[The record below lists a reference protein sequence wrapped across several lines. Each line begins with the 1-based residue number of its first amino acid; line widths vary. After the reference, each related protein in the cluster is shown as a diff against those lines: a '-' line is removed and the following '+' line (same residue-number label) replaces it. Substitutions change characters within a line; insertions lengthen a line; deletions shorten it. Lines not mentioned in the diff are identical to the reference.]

1 MGGQFS
7 EDRPAPRHIDY
18 LTESP
23 DVIEDV
29 IKWVERLHREL
40 LDKEIRKIGEIP
52 RMGTIEDME
61 MQLAQAQKIKAI
73 SISSILQD

>member
-7 EDRPAPRHIDY
+7 KDRPIPHHINY

-23 DVIEDV
+23 DIIEDI

-40 LDKEIRKIGEIP
+40 LDKEIQKIGEIP
-52 RMGTIEDME
+52 YMGTIKNIE
-61 MQLAQAQKIKAI
+61 MQLTQAQKIKVI